1 MFEKHTELVRQYIK
15 NIDKKISP
23 TYLLEIQKNSY
34 EWFFREGLKDLF
46 DEINPIRDIIGRDF
60 ELYFLDYSLDEPKFD
75 ENTARFKNLTYEAS
89 LKVKSKLVN
98 KKTGEIKEQDVYLGD
113 FPIMTTHG
121 TFIVNGIERVIVSQ
135 LVRSPGVFFTTDIV
149 RGRKYYGAKIIPNR
163 GAWLEIITDQHN
175 VLWVKIDRKRK
186 VAVTSLLQAFG
197 MSIDEIKSTFSGVDS
212 DPDISFIDATIK
224 KDMARNQEDALLEV
238 YKRIRPGD
246 LATPENA
253 KSLIFATFFNF
264 ERYDFSKVGRYKINK
279 KFDFKIDNTPE
290 TRILRMEDLI
300 AIVSEIIKLNIS
312 QDEADDIDHLSN
324 RRVRSIGE
332 LLQSKLRVGLARM
345 RRIIKDKMSTLNV
358 ESVTPVQL
366 INSRPITSVVR
377 EFFMSSQLSQFMDQI
392 NPLAELE
399 HKRRLSVMGPGGLVR
414 ERAGFEVR
422 DVHRTHYGKICPIE
436 SPEGSNIGLVGHMSV
451 YARVNEYGFLETPY
465 RKVYRTIENS
475 AKLLEDKI
483 LNESIKGIGKVG
495 DKITK
500 ELAKKIEADKKIK
513 EVAIKPFVSEE
524 IHYLTSS
531 DEEKYTIAINY
542 NLLDGH
548 YFKKDFTEARVKG
561 EAGTATVDQIDYM
574 DVSNM
579 QIVGVSAAL
588 IPFLEHTDA
597 HRALMGSNMQ
607 RQAVPCIMP
616 ESPII
621 GTGLE
626 GVVAR
631 DSGQIFISPVDGVV
645 VEADATAIKI
655 LGDDKNVYSYQIR
668 KFVESN
674 AGTCI
679 NQRLLVAND
688 ERVKKGQ
695 VLVDG
700 TSIDKGELALGQN
713 LTVAFMCWEGGNY
726 EDAILLSERV
736 VQKDRYTSIH
746 INKKVMAVRETK
758 IGPEVITRDIPN
770 ISDDKLKD
778 LDEEGVVR
786 IGSEVSSGDLLV
798 GKITPKGETELSAEE
813 RLLRAIFGDKAKDV
827 RDSSLRLEHGERGK
841 VVDVK
846 VFSRDK
852 GDKLPS
858 GVIKQIEVSIATLRK
873 VQVGDKMAGRYGNN
887 GVISRIVKM
896 EDMPYLADG
905 KPVDILLNPLGVVS
919 RMNLGQLFEVHLGLA
934 AQSMGVKIATPVF
947 DGVSKEEIVEQ
958 LKKNGFPADG
968 KIQLFDG
975 RTGEPF
981 QEKTTVGVMYMLKL
995 NHLVE
1000 DKIHQRSIGPYSLV
1014 TQQPLGGKAQ
1024 FGGQR
1029 LGEME
1034 VWALEAYGAAHMLQE
1049 MLTIKS
1055 DDVIGRS
1062 KAYESIIRGEKIQKL
1077 DVPESFNVLV
1087 REMKGLCLDVQLLKK
1102 DEVNKFND
1110 VTSLFF
1116 DESSLSENVNAR
1128 KILNFDGIKLS
1139 LASPDKIKSWS
1150 YGEVTKPETI
1160 NYRTQ
1165 KPEKD
1170 GLLCEKIFGPVK
1182 DWECACGKYRKI
1194 KYKGIVCDKCGV
1206 EITKSIVRRSRFG
1219 HIDLCVP
1226 VTHIWFLKGIPS
1238 KVGLLLDLTA
1248 SALEKVVYF
1257 ADFIITHINEDL
1269 KNEVVERLSNEYKGK
1284 KKTVENEFKQ
1294 KIGNA
1299 KEKAAKD
1306 GKEVGD
1312 VVAELEKE
1320 FETALDNLKVEFE
1333 EIKTDLS
1340 DLKLKKILSEEKF
1353 RRLSIKF
1360 GYLFEAGIGAEA
1372 IHKLLSDIDLQAL
1385 YKELEEQLP
1394 TVSAL
1399 NKKRLL
1405 ARIQL
1410 VDNIIRNGIRP
1421 EWMVLT
1427 SLPILPPSLR
1437 PIVQLD
1443 GGRFASSDLNDLY
1456 RRIIN
1461 RNNRLKRL
1469 MSINAPEVICR
1480 NEKRMLQEAVDALID
1495 NGARKGKM
1503 ITSSTGQKRA
1513 LKSIADSLKGKQGRF
1528 RQNLLGKRVDYSGRS
1543 VIVVGPKLKLYQC
1556 GLPKIMAIELFK
1568 PFVISELI
1576 RREFVFNIRAA
1587 SRMIEQGVK
1596 EVWDILE
1603 EVVEKS
1609 YVLLNRAPSLH
1620 RLSIQAFRPV
1630 LIDGKAIQLHPLVCE
1645 AFNADFDG
1653 DQMAVHIPLSSEAMY
1668 EAGHIMLSTHN
1679 LLKPANGD
1687 PVSLPR
1693 LDMILGLY
1701 HLTNIKDVK
1710 TFDASNSHV
1719 FTTYNEMYSCFTLNK
1734 LSLQS
1739 KVSFKDEMGNNITTS
1754 VGRALFNSI
1763 LPYEARDYT
1772 ITFDKK
1778 ATKKLFAKI
1787 LDVYGFDVTAELIDD
1802 IKDLTIEHL
1811 TQSGISISIC
1821 DLPDISDEKKVYV
1834 EDARTQ
1840 VDAIKEQYEMGF
1852 LTDQERH
1859 RKVIEIWAKVK
1870 DEVSLISDNKFDKS
1884 SPFYTIVKSGS
1895 RGTPAQLNQMVSMKG
1910 LVISPSG
1917 DTIELPIRHSLQEGF
1932 DALEYFIS
1940 THGAR
1945 KGLTDTA
1952 LKTASAGYLTRRL
1965 VDVAQDVIITTD
1977 DCGDKEGVLITRQE
1991 SNEIGEPIENRLFG
2005 RYSLEDIIDRNTN
2018 LKIVSKGE
2026 YISKTQAKAIS
2037 DLKIESIRVRSILS
2051 CKCDRGVCSKC
2062 YGYDLGRN
2070 KLVENGAPVG
2080 VVAAQSIGEPA
2091 TQLVLRTFHSGG
2103 ISGSDITQGLPRVE
2117 EIFEARSVK
2126 KKAFLAEYD
2135 GKITISDSKNKEKEV
2150 SITLK
2155 YLNKDSEVYE
2165 ISKDSEVYVK
2175 NGQKIKLGD
2184 VIMKVM
2190 DKQFNAKNAGIVK
2203 MDADKIAIYFE
2214 KDDEKEYI
2222 IPFGYNILV
2231 KNGATVAKGDMLTD
2245 GSIDLYELFEL
2256 KGQSAVQKYILK
2268 EIQHVYTSQ
2277 GQDLNDKHIEI
2288 VTRQMF
2294 SKVRIINPG
2303 DSKLIR
2309 GDVVS
2314 LGKFN
2319 SINTKIKADGG
2330 KISKGATL
2338 LMGITKASEFSDS
2351 WLSAASFQETTKAL
2365 VNASISGEIDELKG
2379 LKENVIIGKL
2389 VPVGTGLLDA
2399 STLVD

>member
-1 MFEKHTELVRQYIK
+1 MSEQHIEQSRQFINK
-15 NIDKKISP
+15 VDKKISP
-23 TYLLEIQKNSY
+23 TYLLEVQKDSY
-34 EWFFREGLKDLF
+34 EWFFREGLRDLF
-46 DEINPIRDIIGRDF
+46 DEINPIKDIIGRDF
-60 ELYFLDYSLDEPKFD
+60 ELYFMDYSLDEPKFD
-75 ENTARFKNLTYEAS
+75 ENMSRFKNLTYEAS
-89 LKVKSKLVN
+89 LKVKCKLVN

-113 FPIMTTHG
+113 FPLMTEHG
-121 TFIVNGIERVIVSQ
+121 TFIINGIERVIVSQ
-135 LVRSPGVFFTTDIV
+135 LVRSPGVFFTSETI

-163 GAWLEIITDQHN
+163 GAWLEILTDQHN

-197 MSIDEIKSTFSGVDS
+197 MDVDEIKSKFAKIDS
-212 DPDISFIDATIK
+212 DPDISFIESTLK
-224 KDMARNQEDALLEV
+224 KDVARNQDDALLEV

-279 KFDFKIDNTPE
+279 KFNFDLPNTPE
-290 TRILRMEDLI
+290 NRVLQMDDLT
-300 AIVSEIIKLNIS
+300 AIISEIIRLNIT
-312 QDEADDIDHLSN
+312 QDEPDDIDHLSN
-324 RRVRSIGE
+324 RRVRSVGE

-345 RRIIKDKMSTLNV
+345 RRIIKDKMSTLNI

-377 EFFMSSQLSQFMDQI
+377 EFFMSSQLSQFMDQT

-436 SPEGSNIGLVGHMSV
+436 SPEGSSIGLVGHMSV

-465 RKVYRTIENS
+465 RKVYRSVKNS
-475 AKLLEDKI
+475 AKELEGKI
-483 LNESIKGIGKVG
+483 LNETIKGIGKAG

-513 EVAIKPFVSEE
+513 EVAIRPYVSDEVC
-524 IHYLTSS
+524 YLTSS
-531 DEEKYTIAINY
+531 DEERNIIAINY
-542 NLLDGH
+542 DLVDGH
-548 YFKKDFTEARVKG
+548 YFPKNALEVRVNG
-561 EAGTATVDQIDYM
+561 EPGNATVDQVDYM

-579 QIVGVSAAL
+579 QAVGVSAAL

-607 RQAVPCIMP
+607 RQAVPCIKP
-616 ESPII
+616 EAPII

-626 GVVAR
+626 GIVAR
-631 DSGQIFISPVDGVV
+631 DSGQVYVAPVDGKVI
-645 VEADATAIKI
+645 EADATMIKV
-655 LGDDKNVYSYQIR
+655 LGDDNNVYSYQMR
-668 KFVESN
+668 KFIESN
-674 AGTCI
+674 ATTCI
-679 NQRLLVAND
+679 NQRLIVNVGD
-688 ERVKKGQ
+688 KVKKGQ

-700 TSIDKGELALGQN
+700 TSIDHGELAIGQN
-713 LTVAFMCWEGGNY
+713 LNVAFMCWEGGNY

-746 INKKVMAVRETK
+746 INKKIIAVRETK

-770 ISDDKLKD
+770 ISDDKLKN
-778 LDEEGVVR
+778 LDEEGIIR
-786 IGSEVSSGDLLV
+786 IGSDVSSGDILV

-841 VVDVK
+841 VVGIK
-846 VFSRDK
+846 IFSRDK
-852 GDKLPS
+852 GDKLAS
-858 GVIKQIEVSIATLRK
+858 GVIKQIEISIATLRK
-873 VQVGDKMAGRYGNN
+873 VQVGDKMAGRYGNK
-887 GVISRIVKM
+887 GVVSRIVKV
-896 EDMPYLADG
+896 EDMPYMENG
-905 KPVDILLNPLGVVS
+905 EPVDILLNPLGVVS

-934 AQSMGVKIATPVF
+934 AQALGMKIATPVF

-958 LKKNGFPADG
+958 LKKAGYPANG
-968 KIQLFDG
+968 KVQLYDG

-981 QEKTTVGVMYMLKL
+981 KEPTTIGVMYMLKL
-995 NHLVE
+995 HHLVE

-1034 VWALEAYGAAHMLQE
+1034 VWALEGYGAAHILQE

-1055 DDVIGRS
+1055 DDVVGRS

-1102 DEVNKFND
+1102 DEKNEMND
-1110 VTSLFF
+1110 VSELFF
-1116 DESSLSENVNAR
+1116 DDSALVENVNTR
-1128 KILNFDGIKLS
+1128 KALNFDGIKLAI
-1139 LASPDKIKSWS
+1139 ASPEKIKSWS

-1206 EITKSIVRRSRFG
+1206 EVTKSIVRRSRFG

-1226 VTHIWFLKGIPS
+1226 VTHIWYLKGIPS
-1238 KVGLLLDLTA
+1238 KVGLVLDLTA
-1248 SALEKVVYF
+1248 QALEKVVYF
-1257 ADFIITHINEDL
+1257 ADFIVTNVNEEL
-1269 KNEVVERLSNEYKGK
+1269 KSEVLERLNNEYKGK
-1284 KKTVENEFKQ
+1284 KKSLENEFKQ
-1294 KIGNA
+1294 KVDNA
-1299 KEKAAKD
+1299 KAKA
-1306 GKEVGD
+1306 
-1312 VVAELEKE
+1312 EKE
-1320 FETALDNLKVEFE
+1320 GKDEKEIIAALENEFNTTLDNLRQDFE
-1333 EIKTDLS
+1333 DTKSDLS
-1340 DLKLKKILSEEKF
+1340 DLKLKQILSEEKY

-1372 IHKLLSDIDLQAL
+1372 IYKLLSDIDLQAL
-1385 YKELEEQLP
+1385 YDELEGQLP
-1394 TVSAL
+1394 TVSLL

-1405 ARIQL
+1405 SRIQL
-1410 VDNIIRNGIRP
+1410 VDNMIRNEIRP
-1421 EWMVLT
+1421 EWMVIT
-1427 SLPILPPSLR
+1427 TLPVLPPSLR

-1469 MSINAPEVICR
+1469 ISINAPEVITR

-1495 NGARKGKM
+1495 NSARKGKM
-1503 ITSSTGQKRA
+1503 TTSSTGQKRA

-1543 VIVVGPKLKLYQC
+1543 VIVVGPKLKLHQC
-1556 GLPKIMAIELFK
+1556 GIPKVMALELFK

-1576 RREFVFNIRAA
+1576 KREYVFNIRAA
-1587 SRMIEQGVK
+1587 SRMIEQGAK

-1603 EVVEKS
+1603 EVVSKS
-1609 YVLLNRAPSLH
+1609 YVLLNRAPTLH
-1620 RLSIQAFRPV
+1620 RLGIQAFKPV

-1653 DQMAVHIPLSSEAMY
+1653 DQMAVHVPLSSEAVY
-1668 EAGHIMLSTHN
+1668 EAGTIMLSSHN

-1687 PVSLPR
+1687 PVSFPR
-1693 LDMILGLY
+1693 LDMILGGY
-1701 HLTNIKDVK
+1701 YLTNIPNQEEYDK
-1710 TFDASNSHV
+1710 SPSHIFV
-1719 FTTYNEMYSCFTLNK
+1719 SYDEMYSYFLSGK
-1734 LSLQS
+1734 LTLQS
-1739 KVSFKDEMGNNITTS
+1739 KVSYKDERGNEITAS
-1754 VGRALFNSI
+1754 VGRALYNSI
-1763 LPYEARDYT
+1763 LPYEVRDYT
-1772 ITFDKK
+1772 KAFDKK
-1778 ATKKLFAKI
+1778 GTKKLFAKI
-1787 LDVYGFDVTAELIDD
+1787 LDTYGFERTAELIDD
-1802 IKDLTIEHL
+1802 IKDLTFEYL
-1811 TQSGISISIC
+1811 TESGISISIC
-1821 DLPDISDEKKVYV
+1821 DLPDISEEKDKHIV
-1834 EDARTQ
+1834 EARAQ
-1840 VDAIKEQYEMGF
+1840 VESIKEQYEMGF

-1859 RKVIEIWAKVK
+1859 RKVIEVWAKVK
-1870 DEVSLISDNKFDKS
+1870 DEVALISDAKFDKS
-1884 SPFYTIVKSGS
+1884 SSFYRIVKSGS

-1965 VDVAQDVIITTD
+1965 VDVAQDVTISTD
-1977 DCGDKEGVLITRQE
+1977 DCGDTDGVLITKAE
-1991 SNEIGEPIENRLFG
+1991 SDEIGEPIETRLFG
-2005 RYSLEDIIDRNTN
+2005 RYSLEDVINRETGE
-2018 LKIVSKGE
+2018 KIVSKGE
-2026 YISKTQAKAIS
+2026 YISKTQAKQIA
-2037 DLKIESIRVRSILS
+2037 DAGIESVRVRSVLT
-2051 CKCDRGVCSKC
+2051 CKCDRGVCAKC
-2062 YGYDLGRN
+2062 YGYDLGKN
-2070 KLVENGAPVG
+2070 KLVEVGTPVG

-2103 ISGSDITQGLPRVE
+2103 VSGSDITQGLPRVE

-2135 GKITISDSKNKEKEV
+2135 GKVTITDSKNKEKEMV
-2150 SITLK
+2150 ITLK
-2155 YLNKDSEVYE
+2155 YTNKNSEDYEINKNTEVY
-2165 ISKDSEVYVK
+2165 IK
-2175 NGQKIKLGD
+2175 NNQKIKVGD
-2184 VIMKVM
+2184 VVMKAGE
-2190 DKQFNAKNAGIVK
+2190 KQINAKNAGVAK
-2203 MDADKIAIYFE
+2203 VDKDRVSIYFE
-2214 KDDEKEYI
+2214 KEEEKEYT
-2222 IPFGYNILV
+2222 IPFGYTILV
-2231 KNGATVAKGDMLTD
+2231 KNGATVSKGDTLTD

-2256 KGQSAVQKYILK
+2256 KGQDAVRKYILK
-2268 EIQHVYTSQ
+2268 EVQHVYTSQ
-2277 GQDLNDKHIEI
+2277 GQDINDKHIEI
-2288 VTRQMF
+2288 ITRQMF

-2309 GDVVS
+2309 GDVIS

-2319 SINTKIKADGG
+2319 SINEKIKED
-2330 KISKGATL
+2330 KGELAKGSIL
-2338 LMGITKASEFSDS
+2338 LMGVTKVSEFSDS

-2365 VNASISGEIDELKG
+2365 VNASISGEVDELKG

-2389 VPVGTGLLDA
+2389 IPVGTGLKNPEDLKE
-2399 STLVD
+2399 